1 MNELISVKNE
11 NGELLVSARELHK
24 GLELSRRFSL
34 WIEQYI
40 NKENKYGFE
49 EGYDFTSVLSST
61 VVNNGASRQLQ
72 DYGIKLDMA
81 KEICMITANEKGKQ
95 FRKYFIECER
105 KLKQVNNQ
113 PQLPTT
119 YKEALQQLLIQ
130 VEENEKLQ
138 VEVTQKQTII
148 DNVIDDDG
156 LFAVGTV
163 GKVLK
168 PYCNNMGSIKIFKFL
183 RENNIL
189 MDNERT
195 QKHNLPYDRYNK
207 YFELKYIET
216 TFGTHVKPYFNGKGL
231 KWFLNRL
238 VKEGYLTSEQR
249 EEVKNKF

>member
-1 MNELISVKNE
+1 MSELINVKNE

-24 GLELSRRFSL
+24 GLEIKTQYTK
-34 WIEQYI
+34 WIDRMFE
-40 NKENKYGFE
+40 YGFE
-49 EGYDFTSVLSST
+49 E
-61 VVNNGASRQLQ
+61 NI
-72 DYGIKLDMA
+72 DYITISQKRLTAQGNETTYTDHILKIDMS
-81 KEICMITANEKGKQ
+81 KEICMIQRNEKGKQ

-105 KLKQVNNQ
+105 KLKQAVHQ

-168 PYCNNMGSIKIFKFL
+168 PYCNNMGTIKIFKFL

-238 VKEGYLTSEQR
+238 VKEGYLTSEQK
-249 EEVKNKF
+249 EEVKYKF